1 MKENDTLWKALAI
14 VSGIVCDGAKA
25 SCAAKIAAAV
35 DAGILGYN
43 MYIRGQQFR
52 GGDGIVSKGVENT
65 LRNVGRLGKDGMKET
80 NEEIIKIMI
89 EA

>member
-1 MKENDTLWKALAI
+1 
-14 VSGIVCDGAKA
+14 
-25 SCAAKIAAAV
+25 
-35 DAGILGYN
+35 